1 MIFAFIKKQFL
12 IEISYRFNF
21 IFQFLSLPIT
31 FLSFFFLSKIVD
43 NSIFFEDT
51 AYITFAIIGVASLEF
66 CVSITNF
73 AARKTRE
80 EQVSGV
86 LEEIS
91 ITKSSFIWY
100 FFNLCIYPAIISIIK
115 FIIYLI
121 ILFYFDYINLSF
133 EAVMLTIPMFLI
145 SIFAISGISMITASL
160 ILIIKRGN
168 FINSLFITISGFCG
182 GIVYPVDV
190 IPDKLHFIS
199 NILPTYHL
207 PAYLRNIFS
216 DNFNL
221 DIAYYHLAYQVYI
234 AVIILAMAIIFN
246 IITIKLIKKYSS
258 ISNF

>member
-1 MIFAFIKKQFL
+1 MFAFIKKQFL

-31 FLSFFFLSKIVD
+31 FLSFFFLSKIID
-43 NSIFFEDT
+43 NRIFFEDT
-51 AYITFAIIGVASLEF
+51 TYLSFAIIGIASLEF
-66 CVSITNF
+66 FVAITNF
-73 AARKTRE
+73 AAQKTRE
-80 EQVSGV
+80 EQISGV

-91 ITKSSFIWY
+91 VTKSSFIWY

-115 FIIYLI
+115 FMIYII
-121 ILFYFDYINLSF
+121 ILFYFDYIDLSF
-133 EAVMLTIPMFLI
+133 EVILLTIPIFII

-190 IPDKLHFIS
+190 IPEKLHFIS

-207 PAYLRNIFS
+207 PAYLRNAFS
-216 DNFNL
+216 NDFN
-221 DIAYYHLAYQVYI
+221 IETAYYHLTSQIYI
-234 AVIILAMAIIFN
+234 AIIILTVAIILN
-246 IITIKLIKKYSS
+246 ISTIKLIKKYSS